1 MDVGVLGPL
10 EVHARGRTVEVA
22 GARQRALLAA
32 LVAHRGRTV
41 TTDLLVD
48 TLWPHEP
55 PPSAAHTL
63 HTHVSRLRR
72 TLDLPLLARDGG
84 YALDL
89 PAGAVDAERF
99 DAWLTQAEHADP
111 VGAVELLGRAL
122 GLWRGSAYA
131 SAADLSAVRAEARRL
146 EERRTLAR
154 EALVARLVQA
164 GRPTDAVT
172 HAESLVA
179 DEPTR
184 ESAWTALVHA
194 LVSAGRPADG
204 TAAFRRASAALD
216 ELGLVPS
223 TALRTA
229 HARALRGDRPA
240 PGEGTTP
247 AGAVAPAPPSAPRRS
262 DVVPPDVHRLEDTR
276 PGARAPV
283 TRGGTDPT
291 TQGSP
296 GRSESAVPVPVT
308 SLVGRQ
314 DDVAAVQRLLLGA
327 RLVTLVGPGGVG
339 KTRLALEVAR
349 QVADAH
355 ASGCRVLELGTLAD
369 AATLTTA
376 VLGAVG
382 LTAQGG
388 ADDAAL
394 RRLGALD
401 VLVVLDNCE
410 HLVDAVAELVEQLLV
425 GGRAQVLATSRE
437 RLGVPGEHVLVVEPL
452 ATTPERP
459 AARTLFVER
468 ARAAGGLGAEPFD
481 LALVDRV
488 VQGLDGLP
496 LAIEMAAARAA
507 GVGLPELAA
516 MLGEADLAARHGE
529 ADAVVRPGEPDPA
542 SPTHLRNPHRS
553 APARHRS
560 LAAVVAWSEDLL
572 DPPERA
578 TLTGWPVFS
587 GPVEAADAEAVLG
600 ASRASVEALVHR
612 SLLVPQPDALSTPTR
627 YRMLRTV
634 RSAVL
639 ERGVGALPRARHA
652 AHVLGVAAGADAA
665 LRGPHEAVAV
675 ARLGGLVAELRTA
688 HAWAREHDVSLAA
701 TLSAALH
708 VLAVSTLDDEVLGWA
723 ARLVPHLDDG
733 DPRLAPAHAGVAA
746 HLTQAGQLTA
756 AAARARRALALDPE
770 PRVRLAAL
778 EVLADAAIYDGQL
791 TLCGEIA
798 GEMTDVALAC
808 GDAHYL
814 AMATGSACL
823 ALAYGGDPGGA
834 HRELA
839 RRRTL
844 LHERF
849 DPLSPTAL
857 GWLAYTEAEIDLD
870 ADPSGAAAGLRR
882 AVSLADSVGNRYLGG
897 VARVSA
903 TSVAARHGDPG
914 EALVSFEGVIRWWLE
929 RGDRTHL
936 VTTLRNLVDVLRRL
950 DAPAAA
956 AELLGAVS
964 GTGVSQT
971 FGAERAL
978 LDAAR
983 ERLAGVLGEAQLAE
997 LAARGAA
1004 RDVEEAARTALDA
1017 ARVLRGR

>member
-10 EVHARGRTVEVA
+10 EVHARGRTVAVA
-22 GARQRALLAA
+22 GARQRALIAA

-41 TTDLLVD
+41 TTGLLID

-72 TLDLPLLARDGG
+72 TLDLPLLTRDGG

-99 DAWLTQAEHADP
+99 DAWLTQAEHTDP
-111 VGAVELLGRAL
+111 LAAVELLGRAL

-131 SAADLSAVRAEARRL
+131 SAADLPAVRAEAGRL

-204 TAAFRRASAALD
+204 TAAFRRATAALD

-223 TALRTA
+223 TALHAA
-229 HARALRGDRPA
+229 HARALRGGRPA
-240 PGEGTTP
+240 TDEVTISPRPVVP
-247 AGAVAPAPPSAPRRS
+247 ASPSAPRRS
-262 DVVPPDVHRLEDTR
+262 DVVPPDALHLDDTR
-276 PGARAPV
+276 APD
-283 TRGGTDPT
+283 TRGGTDPPAH
-291 TQGSP
+291 GSP
-296 GRSESAVPVPVT
+296 GRSKSVVPVPVT

-314 DDVAAVQRLLLGA
+314 DDVAAVQRLLLDA

-355 ASGCRVLELGTLAD
+355 TSGCRVLELGTLTD

-388 ADDAAL
+388 ADDSAL

-410 HLVDAVAELVEQLLV
+410 HLVDAAAELVERLLV

-452 ATTPERP
+452 ATTPEHP

-481 LALVDRV
+481 LTLVDRV
-488 VQGLDGLP
+488 VRGLDGLP

-516 MLGEADLAARHGE
+516 MLGEVDPAARHGG
-529 ADAVVRPGEPDPA
+529 ADAVARLGGPDPA
-542 SPTHLRNPHRS
+542 APVDLRNPYRS

-612 SLLVPQPDALSTPTR
+612 SLLVPQPDARSTPTR

-639 ERGVGALPRARHA
+639 ERGVGPLPRARHA
-652 AHVLGVAAGADAA
+652 AHVLGVAADADAA

-701 TLSAALH
+701 ALSAALH

-723 ARLVPHLDDG
+723 ARLVPHLGDG

-770 PRVRLAAL
+770 PGVRLAAL
-778 EVLADAAIYDGQL
+778 EVLADAAIYDGRL

-798 GEMTDVALAC
+798 GEMTDVALVC

-814 AMATGSACL
+814 AIATGSACL

-834 HRELA
+834 RRELA

-956 AELLGAVS
+956 AELLGAVA
-964 GTGVSQT
+964 GTRVSQT
-971 FGAERAL
+971 FGAEREL
-978 LDAAR
+978 LDTTR

-997 LAARGAA
+997 LVARGAA
-1004 RDVEEAARTALDA
+1004 RDVEEAARAALDA
-1017 ARVLRGR
+1017 ARVLRER